1 MKNQMIRKGGALAL
15 GVGLVLLTGGCP
27 LLQVDAEVPETC
39 VTYRDVEIPATDGSG
54 AISHSFVLD
63 DLSGFQQFVDI
74 DGSVQF
80 VHVKLR
86 ATSGVSSLDF
96 VDSAHVSV
104 AAPGLPDASI
114 VSCDGDC
121 PAGQSELVLD
131 TAAAV
136 DALDYLSAD
145 SLTVTLDVAGDLPTT
160 AWTMDVDVCVKA
172 SVSVSVEI

>member
-27 LLQVDAEVPETC
+27 LLQVDADVPETC

-54 AISHSFVLD
+54 AISHSFVVD
-63 DLSGFQQFVDI
+63 DLSGFQPFVEL
-74 DGSVQF
+74 DGAVEF

-86 ATSGVSSLDF
+86 AKSGVSSLDF
-96 VDSAHVSV
+96 VDAASVTV
-104 AAPGLPDASI
+104 AAPDRPDAVI
-114 VSCDGDC
+114 VDCAGDC

-131 TAAAV
+131 TDAAV

-160 AWTMDVDVCVKA
+160 AWTMDVDVCVTA
-172 SVSVSVEI
+172 RVSVTVEL